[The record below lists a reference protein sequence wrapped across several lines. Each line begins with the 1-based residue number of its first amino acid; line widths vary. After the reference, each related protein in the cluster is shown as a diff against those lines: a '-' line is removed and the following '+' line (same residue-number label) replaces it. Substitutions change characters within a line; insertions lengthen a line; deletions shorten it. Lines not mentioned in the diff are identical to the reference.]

1 MLTISQRALLTLL
14 CMEQLI
20 CSFRIILDDKIDDI
34 SSDNIIKSTLTL
46 ENEKKINRG
55 LCFQKRYFTEE
66 FQKQY
71 RLKCGQ
77 SLVDNFCDNIQCS
90 MIKSCPKGSVL
101 LENIVGHGCC
111 PACVKLI
118 GK

>member
-1 MLTISQRALLTLL
+1 MLTISQLLTLL
-14 CMEQLI
+14 CMVQSI
-20 CSFRIILDDKIDDI
+20 FSFRIFLNDKIDKI
-34 SSDNIIKSTLTL
+34 LSKNTIQSSLSS
-46 ENEKKINRG
+46 ENEIING

-77 SLVDNFCDNIQCS
+77 PLVDNFCDNIQCP
-90 MIKSCPKGSVL
+90 MVRSCPAGSVL
-101 LENIVGHGCC
+101 LENIVGHSCC